1 MKIAVCIKAVPD
13 PNKTSDIRFDPE
25 TKNVIRDNLEMV
37 INPTDLHAI
46 ELAVS
51 LKEQH
56 TAEVTV
62 FSMGPPSTQ
71 KQLREALS
79 YGIDEA
85 VLLSDRAFGGA
96 DSLAT
101 SYTLAQSIR
110 TCGDYDLVIVGNE
123 SSDGG
128 TTNVPSQLGEWIG
141 IPHMMEV
148 VKCDYSGGDRISVR
162 KKMDDDFMDF
172 DVQLPAVIAVS
183 KVINKVRYPNIKGI
197 MTAKKKPLRIL
208 DKTSLDLLNPDYIGA
223 AGSPTRNGELK
234 ELSFSRECEE
244 FTGTPEEIAKSIL
257 AKIRPMVPSF

>member
-128 TTNVPSQLGEWIG
+128 TTNSLE
-141 IPHMMEV
+141 
-148 VKCDYSGGDRISVR
+148 SG
-162 KKMDDDFMDF
+162 
-172 DVQLPAVIAVS
+172 L
-183 KVINKVRYPNIKGI
+183 
-197 MTAKKKPLRIL
+197 
-208 DKTSLDLLNPDYIGA
+208 
-223 AGSPTRNGELK
+223 
-234 ELSFSRECEE
+234 E
-244 FTGTPEEIAKSIL
+244 FRT
-257 AKIRPMVPSF
+257 